1 MSKKHLNLSV
11 PQWQG
16 SGQDYSIY
24 HGAFALMENYLQG
37 FALTQAVITDQPITP
52 VKNDILGY
60 DEILAQM
67 KQINELLKMEKPDTI
82 FTVGG
87 GCDADLSAMAY

>member
-1 MSKKHLNLSV
+1 MALL
-11 PQWQG
+11 P
-16 SGQDYSIY
+16 
-24 HGAFALMENYLQG
+24 LMENYLQG

-67 KQINELLKMEKPDTI
+67 KQINELLKMENQIP
-82 FTVGG
+82 FSP
-87 GCDADLSAMAY
+87 SAAAAMRI